1 MQSSI
6 AFRRN
11 LRVLAAHPSGLIGI
25 LLLLAWTSIA
35 LTAEALAPY
44 DALRQAL
51 PPARPDDSPARQ
63 EPSTLYWFG
72 TDEVGRDVFSRVLAG
87 ARISLALGFI
97 SVSIGLVIGSVL
109 GLWAGFY
116 GGWTDA
122 VIMRTMDALLA
133 FPGILLA
140 LVVIAALGTSIQNV
154 MLAVGTAIIPQYARL
169 VRSLALSIRELT
181 YIEAAHVVGSGA
193 LRILARHIL
202 PNVVA
207 PLIVL
212 STLQIGQAIIYG
224 SALSFLGMGAQPPTP
239 EWGLMAAKGRDVFR
253 KAWWISTFP
262 SLAILTVALAFNLLG
277 DGLRVMLDPRLR
289 LLRAAAANLDRPRVR
304 KEREQS

>member
-1 MQSSI
+1 MQNWVMLK
-6 AFRRN
+6 RN
-11 LRVLAAHPSGLIGI
+11 LQVFSSHPNGVIG
-25 LLLLAWTSIA
+25 LLLLLLWVGIA
-35 LTAEALAPY
+35 LAAGWLAPY
-44 DALRQAL
+44 DPLTQAL
-51 PPARPDDSPARQ
+51 PPARADESPARQ
-63 EPSTLYWFG
+63 APSGLYWFG

-97 SVSIGLVIGSVL
+97 SVSIGLVVGSLL
-109 GLWAGFY
+109 GLVAGFY
-116 GGWTDA
+116 GGWVDGI
-122 VIMRTMDALLA
+122 IMRVMDALLA

-154 MLAVGTAIIPQYARL
+154 MIAVGIAIVPQYARL
-169 VRSLALSIRELT
+169 VRGLSLTIRELT
-181 YIEAAHVVGSGA
+181 YVEAAHVVGSGVA
-193 LRILARHIL
+193 RIMFRHFL

-239 EWGLMAAKGRDVFR
+239 EWGLIAAKGRDFFR

-262 SLAILTVALAFNLLG
+262 SLAILSVVMAFNLLG
-277 DGLRVMLDPRLR
+277 DGLRSLLDPRLR
-289 LLRAAAANLDRPRVR
+289 LVRAAGRWDT
-304 KEREQS
+304 